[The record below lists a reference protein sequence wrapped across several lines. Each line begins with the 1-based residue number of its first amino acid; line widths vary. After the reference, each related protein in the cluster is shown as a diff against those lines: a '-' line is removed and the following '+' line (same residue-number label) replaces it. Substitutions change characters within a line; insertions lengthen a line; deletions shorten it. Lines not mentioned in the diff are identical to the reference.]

1 MERRLNKP
9 SSEAFDGAN
18 NKGTS
23 GAQPATKEVK
33 TKGHIVIPYTQ
44 GLCGL
49 SIKKICGR
57 YGIQTYFK
65 GSNTI
70 GNLLV
75 SPQGQRPYGQPKGG
89 PFIGSNVVT
98 TLMMMNT

>member
-9 SSEAFDGAN
+9 FSEASDGAN
-18 NKGTS
+18 NQDTT
-23 GAQPATKEVK
+23 GAQPATNEAK

-44 GLCGL
+44 GLCE

-70 GNLLV
+70 RNLLLSHKDKDPMV
-75 SPQGQRPYGQPKGG
+75 SKSEAIY
-89 PFIGSNVVT
+89 
-98 TLMMMNT
+98 